1 MSQPQPI
8 QPNQPQYQLS
18 TLDLFPVYASRA
30 AYQQATGN
38 QAPPFDST
46 RAPQYWE
53 DPSEAGKSGT
63 VTYLIVDTANPAT
76 GYLGQLT
83 ITAAA
88 AARVN
93 LPGIYIWPPYVSAP
107 TDAIEVGPFG
117 TVGAA
122 SPDAVC
128 LQADAQAVANAIAPL
143 FPGVTPTVAQDN
155 NGVYHYTYGVDPRR
169 VWYVQVGTRSF
180 IAQGLIEAEYSHG
193 VGYPGSFQLQNS
205 AVVWVAGTPVTQPPA
220 TQLAVAVPI
229 RQLLPNEQI
238 AEVPPSNPL
247 FGQPTFVVE
256 RSDLPQPTVP
266 ETDDQQFA
274 DLKAMLTAIQGTLNT
289 LAAK

>member
-38 QAPPFDST
+38 QAPPFDPS

-53 DPSEAGKSGT
+53 CQSQAGKSGT
-63 VTYLIVDTANPAT
+63 VTYLIVDTTDAAT

-88 AARVN
+88 AASVN
-93 LPGIYIWPPYVSAP
+93 LPGIYTYTPYVSAL
-107 TDAIEVGPFG
+107 TDAIVVGPFG
-117 TVGAA
+117 FVGTA

-143 FPGVTPTVAQDN
+143 YPGLTPTVAQGN
-155 NGVYHYTYGVDPRR
+155 SGVYHYIYGVDPRR
-169 VWYVQVGTRSF
+169 VWFIQIGTHTYL
-180 IAQGLIEAEYSHG
+180 AQGLIEAQYSHG
-193 VGYPGSFQLQNS
+193 IGYPGAFQLQNN
-205 AVVWVAGTPVTQPPA
+205 ALIWVAGTPVTQPPA
-220 TQLAVAVPI
+220 NEQAVAVPI
-229 RQLLPNEQI
+229 RQLLPNEKI
-238 AEVPPSNPL
+238 VEVPPSNPL
-247 FGQPTFVVE
+247 FGQPSLMVE
-256 RSDLPQPTVP
+256 RTDLPQPAVP
-266 ETDDQQFA
+266 ETEAQQLA
-274 DLKAMLTAIQGTLNT
+274 DLKAT
-289 LAAK
+289 LAAIQAALNALGAK